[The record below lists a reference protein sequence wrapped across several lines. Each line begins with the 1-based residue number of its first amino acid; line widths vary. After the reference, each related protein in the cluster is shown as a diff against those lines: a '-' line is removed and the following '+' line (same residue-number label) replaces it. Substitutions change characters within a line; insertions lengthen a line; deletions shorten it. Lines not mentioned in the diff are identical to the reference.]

1 MNRRL
6 VEILSGLGVF
16 LLLWGAIYWLAQL
29 NWLIPKPVIQWLL
42 QSANRQQALLAFGA
56 MVSGAFLML
65 IRLGISLPIPFL
77 KTIQDSPKVGKYLT
91 GMPVWGSM
99 IILFTAFLF
108 FLPVFPACQPP
119 TLITF
124 KIAGRE
130 PLQPS
135 DVLQVAPGEILSISA
150 TMDDKDTNLAC
161 QWQYAGDAFGTFG
174 QARGCD
180 IQLKA
185 SSQPGEGY
193 LTLLASR
200 NFCNQSSIFFLRVE
214 VAPQP

>member
-6 VEILSGLGVF
+6 VEILSGLGLF

-29 NWLIPKPVIQWLL
+29 NWLIPQPVIEWLL

-56 MVSGAFLML
+56 MVSGAIL
-65 IRLGISLPIPFL
+65 ILVRLGISLPIPFL
-77 KTIQDSPKVGKYLT
+77 KAIQESPKVGKYLT
-91 GMPVWGSM
+91 GLPMWASM
-99 IILFTAFLF
+99 IILFVAFLA

-124 KIAGRE
+124 KVTGHE

-135 DVLQVAPGEILSISA
+135 DILRVVPGEVLHISA
-150 TMDDKDTNLAC
+150 TQDDQDANLAC

-185 SSQPGEGY
+185 SGQPGEGY
-193 LTLLASR
+193 LTLLASK

-214 VAPQP
+214 VTSQP